1 MKKEKIRINFVDF
14 WPNLIKDDN
23 YFYHLLSNEYDVV
36 IDEKSPDILF
46 FSVDYRKEK
55 KHKFFDNS
63 NTRKIFFTGENTKAN
78 YEDCHAS
85 ISFLKNDDNRNYR
98 LPLWALF
105 INWFNVPYNK
115 KRDQAYLIGEEDLLF
130 VDKKKLKLNKKFCSF
145 VASNPSG
152 KRLDFVPKL
161 QSQKHVDCGG
171 SLLNNT
177 GRKIKGRGD
186 QKWKIK
192 YISKFRFNIAFENE
206 IGEGYVTEKILH
218 PMSVNSIP
226 IYWGS
231 DLVNQDFNSESFIN
245 ARNYEN
251 DEELIDGILDLEN
264 NKELYMEKL
273 AKPWFKDN
281 KFPEYALPQNVLKF
295 INEVLNS

>member
-14 WPNLIKDDN
+14 WPNLLKEDN
-23 YFYHLLSNEYDVV
+23 YFYHLLNEEYDVV
-36 IDEKSPDILF
+36 IDEQNPDLLF
-46 FSVDYRKEK
+46 FSVDYKKEK
-55 KHKFFDNS
+55 QHKLFDNS
-63 NTRKIFFTGENTKAN
+63 NTKKIFFTGENVEAN

-85 ISFLKNDDNRNYR
+85 LSFLKNDDKRNYR

-115 KRDQAYLIGEEDLLF
+115 KRDQAYLISEEDLLI
-130 VDKKKLKLNKKFCSF
+130 VKKDLKINKNFCSF

-152 KRLDFVPKL
+152 KRLEFVPKL
-161 QSQKHVDCGG
+161 HSKKYVDCGG

-177 GRKIKGRGD
+177 GKKIKGRGD

-231 DLVNQDFNSESFIN
+231 DLVTQDFNPESFIN
-245 ARNYEN
+245 VRNYEN
-251 DEELIDGILDLEN
+251 DEELIDTILDLEN

-281 KFPEYALPQNVLKF
+281 KFPEHVLPQNVLKF

>member
-1 MKKEKIRINFVDF
+1 M
-14 WPNLIKDDN
+14 
-23 YFYHLLSNEYDVV
+23 
-36 IDEKSPDILF
+36 
-46 FSVDYRKEK
+46 
-55 KHKFFDNS
+55 
-63 NTRKIFFTGENTKAN
+63 
-78 YEDCHAS
+78 
-85 ISFLKNDDNRNYR
+85 
-98 LPLWALF
+98 
-105 INWFNVPYNK
+105 
-115 KRDQAYLIGEEDLLF
+115 
-130 VDKKKLKLNKKFCSF
+130 
-145 VASNPSG
+145 
-152 KRLDFVPKL
+152 

-281 KFPEYALPQNVLKF
+281 KFPEHALPQNVLKF

>member
-1 MKKEKIRINFVDF
+1 MHILNINCLEYKNIEKDCMKK
-14 WPNLIKDDN
+14 
-23 YFYHLLSNEYDVV
+23 
-36 IDEKSPDILF
+36 ILF
-46 FSVDYRKEK
+46 I
-55 KHKFFDNS
+55 H
-63 NTRKIFFTGENTKAN
+63 T
-78 YEDCHAS
+78 
-85 ISFLKNDDNRNYR
+85 NYR
-98 LPLWALF
+98 E
-105 INWFNVPYNK
+105 K
-115 KRDQAYLIGEEDLLF
+115 GGED
-130 VDKKKLKLNKKFCSF
+130 
-145 VASNPSG
+145 
-152 KRLDFVPKL
+152 
-161 QSQKHVDCGG
+161 
-171 SLLNNT
+171 
-177 GRKIKGRGD
+177 
-186 QKWKIK
+186 
-192 YISKFRFNIAFENE
+192 IAFENE

>member
-1 MKKEKIRINFVDF
+1 MIIQISKNI
-14 WPNLIKDDN
+14 
-23 YFYHLLSNEYDVV
+23 FYW
-36 IDEKSPDILF
+36 
-46 FSVDYRKEK
+46 RKY
-55 KHKFFDNS
+55 
-63 NTRKIFFTGENTKAN
+63 KAN

-115 KRDQAYLIGEEDLLF
+115 KRDQAYLIDEEDLLF
-130 VDKKKLKLNKKFCSF
+130 VDKKVKAEQKFCSF

-161 QSQKHVDCGG
+161 QSQKHVDYGG

-218 PMSVNSIP
+218 PMSVNSI
-226 IYWGS
+226 
-231 DLVNQDFNSESFIN
+231 
-245 ARNYEN
+245 
-251 DEELIDGILDLEN
+251 
-264 NKELYMEKL
+264 LYIGVR
-273 AKPWFKDN
+273 F
-281 KFPEYALPQNVLKF
+281 
-295 INEVLNS
+295 S

>member
-1 MKKEKIRINFVDF
+1 M
-14 WPNLIKDDN
+14 
-23 YFYHLLSNEYDVV
+23 
-36 IDEKSPDILF
+36 
-46 FSVDYRKEK
+46 
-55 KHKFFDNS
+55 
-63 NTRKIFFTGENTKAN
+63 
-78 YEDCHAS
+78 
-85 ISFLKNDDNRNYR
+85 
-98 LPLWALF
+98 
-105 INWFNVPYNK
+105 
-115 KRDQAYLIGEEDLLF
+115 
-130 VDKKKLKLNKKFCSF
+130 
-145 VASNPSG
+145 
-152 KRLDFVPKL
+152 

-231 DLVNQDFNSESFIN
+231 DLIRILIQNHLLTQGIT
-245 ARNYEN
+245 EN

-264 NKELYMEKL
+264 KELYMESLPNPGLKTISFQNMPCL
-273 AKPWFKDN
+273 KCIKAK
-281 KFPEYALPQNVLKF
+281 
-295 INEVLNS
+295 